1 MDILVKT
8 YRGPLEDLF
17 HTGHIAVVNSAGK
30 LLFCCGDPDRVCYA
44 RSSAK
49 PIQAL
54 CVLESGAAEKFG
66 LDDQDIALFCASHNG
81 EPMHIQ
87 AVRQALAKAGLDE
100 SYLQCGVHY
109 PLYEPEADRMKAE
122 GIQPSQI
129 HCNCS
134 GKHTGMLVTAS
145 ALGEELDSY
154 YKPEHPA
161 QRRIKEMIGL
171 ICQYDP
177 EKIILGTDGCG
188 VPVHALPL
196 RAFAHGIA
204 RLASPACLGGKLA
217 EEAARITAAMAKYPE
232 IMSGT
237 GRIDAQLMR
246 KYPNRLFCKSGA
258 DGYYIVGDK
267 KEGIGIAI
275 KIDSGNGQARNA
287 VVVETLRQLGI
298 LSEQDLEEFSNT
310 HVPVAKNH
318 KGEDVGRMKPVFTLR
333 KAD

>member
-1 MDILVKT
+1 MEILVKT

-17 HTGHIAVVNSAGK
+17 HTGHIAVVDSQGK
-30 LLFCCGDPDRVCYA
+30 LLYSCGDPDRVCYA

-54 CVLESGAAEKFG
+54 CVLESGAVEKFG

-81 EPMHIQ
+81 EPMHVE
-87 AVRQALAKAGLDE
+87 AVRRALAKAGLDE
-100 SYLQCGVHY
+100 GCLQCGVHY

-122 GIQPSQI
+122 GIEPSQI

-134 GKHTGMLVTAS
+134 GKHTGMLVTAA
-145 ALGEELDSY
+145 ALGEELGGY
-154 YKPEHPA
+154 YKPEHPV
-161 QRRIKEMIGL
+161 QRRIRAMIGQV
-171 ICQYDP
+171 CQYDS

-204 RLASPACLGGKLA
+204 RMADPACLGGKLG
-217 EEAARITAAMAKYPE
+217 EEAARITAAMAQYPE

-246 KYPNRLFCKSGA
+246 KYPDRLFCKSGA

-267 KEGIGIAI
+267 QEGIGVAV
-275 KIDSGNGQARNA
+275 KIDSGVGQARNA
-287 VVVETLRQLGI
+287 VVTEVLRQLGI
-298 LSEQDLEEFSNT
+298 ISEQDLEEFAAVHT
-310 HVPVAKNH
+310 PTARNH
-318 KGEDVGRMKPVFTLR
+318 KNEDVGLMKPVCQLR

>member
-1 MDILVKT
+1 MEILVKT

-17 HTGHIAVVNSAGK
+17 HTGHIAVVDSQGK
-30 LLFCCGDPDRVCYA
+30 LLYSCGDPDRVCYA

-81 EPMHIQ
+81 EPMHVE
-87 AVRQALAKAGLDE
+87 AVRRALAKAGLDE
-100 SYLQCGVHY
+100 GYLQCGVHY

-122 GIQPSQI
+122 GIEPRQI

-134 GKHTGMLVTAS
+134 GKHTGMLVTAA

-154 YKPEHPA
+154 YKPEHPV
-161 QRRIKEMIGL
+161 QRRIRAMVGQV
-171 ICQYDP
+171 CQYAP

-204 RLASPACLGGKLA
+204 RMADPACLGGKLG
-217 EEAARITAAMAKYPE
+217 EEAARITAAMAQYPE

-246 KYPNRLFCKSGA
+246 KYPDRLFCKSGA

-267 KEGIGIAI
+267 QEGIGVAV
-275 KIDSGNGQARNA
+275 KIDSGVGQARNA
-287 VVVETLRQLGI
+287 VVTEVLRQLGI
-298 LSEQDLEEFSNT
+298 ISEQDLEEFAAVHT
-310 HVPVAKNH
+310 PTARNH
-318 KGEDVGRMKPVFTLR
+318 KNEDVGLMKPVFQLR

>member
-1 MDILVKT
+1 MEILVRT
-8 YRGPLEDLF
+8 YRGPLEDML
-17 HTGHIAVVNSAGK
+17 HTGHIAVVDSTGK
-30 LLFCCGDPDRVCYA
+30 LLYSCGDPDRVCYA

-54 CVLESGAAEKFG
+54 CVLESGAVEKFG

-87 AVRQALAKAGLDE
+87 AVRRALAKAGLDE
-100 SYLQCGVHY
+100 SLLQCGVHY

-122 GIQPSQI
+122 GVQPAQI

-134 GKHTGMLVTAS
+134 GKHTGMLVTAA
-145 ALGEELDSY
+145 ALGEDLDSY
-154 YKPEHPA
+154 YKPEHPVQ
-161 QRRIKEMIGL
+161 QRIRRMIGQV
-171 ICQYDP
+171 CQYDP
-177 EKIILGTDGCG
+177 EQIILGTDGCG

-196 RAFAHGIA
+196 RVFAHGIA
-204 RLASPACLGGKLA
+204 RMAAPESLGGKLGQQ
-217 EEAARITAAMAKYPE
+217 AARITAAMAQYPE

-246 KYPNRLFCKSGA
+246 KYPDRLFCKSGA

-267 KEGIGIAI
+267 KQGLGIAV

-287 VVVETLRQLGI
+287 VVVEVLRQLGI
-298 LSEQDLEEFSNT
+298 IPEQDLPEFAAT
-310 HVPVAKNH
+310 HTPVAKNH
-318 KGEDVGRMKPVFTLR
+318 KGEEVGLMKPAFTL
-333 KAD
+333 KKVD

>member
-8 YRGPLEDLF
+8 YRGPLEDMF
-17 HTGHIAVVNSAGK
+17 HTGHIAVVDSAGK
-30 LLFCCGDPDRVCYA
+30 LLYSCGDPERVCYA

-54 CVLESGAAEKFG
+54 CVLESGAVEKFG

-87 AVRQALAKAGLDE
+87 AVRRALGKAGLEE
-100 SYLQCGVHY
+100 SLLQCGVHY
-109 PLYEPEADRMKAE
+109 PLYEPEADRMKA
-122 GIQPSQI
+122 GGVQPGQI

-134 GKHTGMLVTAS
+134 GKHTGMLVTAA
-145 ALGEELDSY
+145 ALEEPLDSY
-154 YKPEHPA
+154 YRPEHPVQ
-161 QRRIKEMIGL
+161 QRIRKMIGQV
-171 ICQYDP
+171 CQFDP
-177 EKIILGTDGCG
+177 EQIILGTDGCG

-204 RLASPACLGGKLA
+204 RMAAPETLGGKLG
-217 EEAARITAAMAKYPE
+217 EEAARITAAMAQYPE

-246 KYPNRLFCKSGA
+246 KYPDRLFCKSGA

-267 KEGIGIAI
+267 KQGLGIAV

-287 VVVETLRQLGI
+287 VVVEVLRQLGI
-298 LSEQDLEEFSNT
+298 ISDQDLPEFAAT
-310 HVPVAKNH
+310 HTPVAKNH
-318 KGEDVGRMKPVFTLR
+318 KGEEVGMMKPVFTLQ